1 MAKEVK
7 FTANRVRKLRTELK
21 LTQEALADL
30 IGMTSRTLQ
39 SMESG
44 SRPITRLQQLALNW
58 LALQGKVK
66 P

>member
-7 FTANRVRKLRTELK
+7 FTANRVRSLRAQME
-21 LTQEALADL
+21 LTQEAFADL

-44 SRPITRLQQLALNW
+44 ARPITRLQQLALNW
-58 LALQGKVK
+58 VAMQGRVK
-66 P
+66 L

>member
-1 MAKEVK
+1 MTKEVK
-7 FTANRVRKLRTELK
+7 FTASRVRKLRSGLK
-21 LTQEALADL
+21 LTQVAFAAL

-44 SRPITRLQQLALNW
+44 SRPLTRLQQLALNW

>member
-7 FTANRVRKLRTELK
+7 FTAKRVRKLRTGLA
-21 LTQEALADL
+21 LTQVEFADL

-58 LALQGKVK
+58 LALQGEVK

>member
-7 FTANRVRKLRTELK
+7 FTANRVRKLRTQMG
-21 LTQEALADL
+21 LTQEAFADL

-44 SRPITRLQQLALNW
+44 SRPITRIQQLALNW
-58 LALQGKVK
+58 LAAQGRAKL
-66 P
+66 

>member
-7 FTANRVRKLRTELK
+7 FTANRVRKLRAEMK
-21 LTQEALADL
+21 LTQEPFAALMGL
-30 IGMTSRTLQ
+30 TTRTVQ

-58 LALQGKVK
+58 IALQGRVK
-66 P
+66 L